1 MKHNCNCALR
11 EFMSKQF
18 KEVRTNSNMTQAKFA
33 EYLKMDTRSYV
44 ALEHA
49 ESLCCTQTFILF
61 LAAFCPDSDALIQK
75 LQEIILTIYEEE
87 SVS

>member
-11 EFMSKQF
+11 DFMSKQL
-18 KEVRTNSNMTQAKFA
+18 KEVRTKADMTQTQFA
-33 EYLKMDTRSYV
+33 EHPKMDTRSYA
-44 ALEHA
+44 ALEQA
-49 ESLCCTQTFILF
+49 DSLCCIQIFILF